1 MSESSSSYL
10 QAMLPIGQHLEIF
23 EVRVLSPATALT
35 WHFIVM
41 DVIYLVFSGGQKN
54 TCVCVDVM

>member
-1 MSESSSSYL
+1 MISEYASSYL

-23 EVRVLSPATALT
+23 EVRVLSPLTALT

-41 DVIYLVFSGGQKN
+41 DIIYLMFPCGQKN
-54 TCVCVDVM
+54 THVCV